1 MNVLLLRPAPR
12 NERFGLGPFF
22 RTEPLGLEYVAA
34 GLEARG
40 HRASVIDL
48 RFGWTVERALAR
60 FRPAIVGVACMHS
73 LEIDDTLEVVRRVRR
88 AAPGVFTLLGGHS
101 ASAFPGPLR
110 QAEVDAIS
118 VADGERVVADLADVL
133 SRGGSPREVS
143 GLLVNDG
150 RGEFFATPTAEPVD
164 LDEIPL
170 PARHALVTGHRNY
183 ACVQFRPTWLVETA
197 RGCPF
202 RCSFCS
208 VWPLYERSYRVRSV
222 DAVCRDFADV
232 GPHVFVADDL
242 FWHRGDR
249 SRELAEALHLRGI
262 RKRWVLVQSRT
273 DLVAAQPDLLKAWRP
288 FAKSI
293 DIFFGLEAATDGNLD
308 GLVKDTTVAHTVEA
322 IAVAR
327 EYGYGVTGNFVI
339 DPEWDETDF
348 QRLWAF
354 VDEHKLHR
362 AGYTIL
368 TPLPGTPYY
377 EAVRD
382 RIRATNWSQFDMS
395 HLLWEPRLGATRFFE
410 LYCETWRRSVL
421 NLKGGKRWWR
431 WLGDVKPQHIP
442 FLVRALLRTQR
453 MMDPQYYL
461 AEHRLSARHGQPP
474 AGCPALANQP

>member
-1 MNVLLLRPAPR
+1 MDVLLLRPSPR

-40 HRASVIDL
+40 HHPAVIDL

-73 LEIDDTLEVVRRVRR
+73 LEIDDTLDVVRRVRR
-88 AAPGVFTLLGGHS
+88 SAPGVFILVGGHS
-101 ASAFPGPLR
+101 AAAFPGPLR

-118 VADGERVVADLADVL
+118 VGDGERVVADLADVL
-133 SRGGSPREVS
+133 ARGGSPREVS

-150 RGEFFATPTAEPVD
+150 CGEFSATGTGEPVD

-170 PARHALVTGHRNY
+170 PARHALVTGHRHY

-222 DAVCRDFADV
+222 DAVCRDFAGV

-242 FWHRGDR
+242 FWHRAER
-249 SRELAEALHLRGI
+249 SRELAQELCRRGV
-262 RKRWVLVQSRT
+262 RKRWLLVQSRT
-273 DLVAAQPDLLKAWRP
+273 DLVAAQPDLLKTWRP
-288 FAKSI
+288 VAESI
-293 DIFFGLEAATDGNLD
+293 DIFFGLEAATDRTLD
-308 GLVKDTTVAHTVEA
+308 GLVKDTTVASTVEA

-339 DPEWDETDF
+339 DPDWDDADF
-348 QRLWAF
+348 RRLWAF

-377 EAVRD
+377 EAMRD
-382 RIRATNWSQFDMS
+382 RIRATSWSQFDMS
-395 HLLWEPRLGATRFFE
+395 HLLWEPKLGATRFFE

-421 NLKGGKRWWR
+421 NLKGNTRWWR
-431 WLGDVKPQHIP
+431 WLRDVKPQHIP

-453 MMDPQYYL
+453 MMDPQRYL
-461 AEHRLSARHGQPP
+461 SEHRLSGARSQPP

>member
-1 MNVLLLRPAPR
+1 MDVLLLRPAPR

-34 GLEARG
+34 ALEARG
-40 HRASVIDL
+40 HRASIVDL
-48 RFGWTVERALAR
+48 RFGWTVERAIAR
-60 FRPAIVGVACMHS
+60 FRPAIVGVACLHS
-73 LEIDDTLEVVRRVRR
+73 LEIDDTLEVARRVRR
-88 AAPGVFTLLGGHS
+88 AAPGVFILLGGHS

-110 QAEVDAIS
+110 QGFVDAIS

-133 SRGGSPREVS
+133 SRGGSPSEVA
-143 GLLVNDG
+143 GMLVNDG
-150 RGEFFATPTAEPVD
+150 RGEFVATPAAEPVD

-170 PARHALVTGHRNY
+170 PARHALVTGHGRY

-208 VWPLYERSYRVRSV
+208 VWPLYERSYRLRSV
-222 DAVCRDFADV
+222 DAVCRDLATV

-249 SRELAEALHLRGI
+249 SRELAEELRRRNV
-262 RKRWVLVQSRT
+262 RKRWVLVQTRT
-273 DLVAAQPDLLKAWRP
+273 DLVAAHPELLEAWRP
-288 FAKSI
+288 FAESI
-293 DIFFGLEAATDGNLD
+293 DIFFGLEAATNDNLD
-308 GLVKDTTVAHTVEA
+308 GLAKDTTVACTIDA

-327 EYGYGVTGNFVI
+327 EHGYGVTGNFVI
-339 DPEWDETDF
+339 DPEWDENDF

-377 EAVRD
+377 EGVRK

-395 HLLWEPRLGATRFFE
+395 HLLWEPKLGGTRFFQ

-421 NLKGGKRWWR
+421 NLKGNSRWWR
-431 WLGDVKPQHIP
+431 WFRDVKPQHIP
-442 FLVRALLRTQR
+442 FLVRALWRTQR

-461 AEHRLSARHGQPP
+461 AEHRLSANPSEPP
-474 AGCPALANQP
+474 AECPALANQS